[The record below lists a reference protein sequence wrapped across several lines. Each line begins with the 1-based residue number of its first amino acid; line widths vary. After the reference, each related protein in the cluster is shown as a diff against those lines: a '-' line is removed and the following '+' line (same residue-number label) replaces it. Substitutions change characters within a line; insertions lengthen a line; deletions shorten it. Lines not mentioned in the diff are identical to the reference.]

1 MGENR
6 PNVLLYLCVHRW
18 HDVGLAYQSGGVM
31 IENIALMLC
40 LMLLGVGVT
49 WALLIGFIYYLEWM
63 ND

>member
-1 MGENR
+1 
-6 PNVLLYLCVHRW
+6 VYRW
-18 HDVGLAYQSGGVM
+18 HGAGLAYQPRGGVM
-31 IENIALMLC
+31 IENVVLMVC